1 MLLCVCILVIFNMK
15 SVWKIVRLLVKNI
28 SRGFCLFSLS
38 LSFSCCLRHRF
49 CCSYIIF
56 HSFGFRATYFF
67 RGLYTFNLTPAPH
80 MCTSPSPSILL
91 ILFQKVSIAL
101 RISSIKYSSTFY
113 RTYSTYVCMSM
124 CWQRVKRSYLYAS
137 PYSPILAKLSSLP
150 AKGWTRNSWWSKG
163 LMP

>member
-1 MLLCVCILVIFNMK
+1 M
-15 SVWKIVRLLVKNI
+15 KNI

-38 LSFSCCLRHRF
+38 VVVFASAFVVLILFFIHLVSGQP
-49 CCSYIIF
+49 IF
-56 HSFGFRATYFF
+56 FG
-67 RGLYTFNLTPAPH
+67 GLYTFTLTPAPH

-150 AKGWTRNSWWSKG
+150 AKG
-163 LMP
+163 